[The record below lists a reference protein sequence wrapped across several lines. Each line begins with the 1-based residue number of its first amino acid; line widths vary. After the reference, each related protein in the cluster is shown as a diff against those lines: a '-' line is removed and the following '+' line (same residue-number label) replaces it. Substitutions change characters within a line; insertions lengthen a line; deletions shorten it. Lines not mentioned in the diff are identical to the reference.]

1 MTAGVRSTAD
11 EVWTCDCGQSY
22 RVTGVNGRVRLWPRD
37 GNASYSPQGITPRC
51 RCIRCGQPSQL
62 KQARPAPTPTSHL
75 TVVRHEWELRPRWF
89 WRLVWHLRR
98 ARR

>member
-51 RCIRCGQPSQL
+51 RCIRCGQPI
-62 KQARPAPTPTSHL
+62 PAEASAASADANQPPH
-75 TVVRHEWELRPRWF
+75 
-89 WRLVWHLRR
+89 RR
-98 ARR
+98 EA